1 MTSYEKVR
9 IQPTDITGPGGSL
22 HLPPEVF
29 VCIECGSMVW
39 PSRVSLHDAWHGSLD
54 DLVKQQKRVA
64 GMYSSLQQQGRP
76 QQGRRR

>member
-1 MTSYEKVR
+1 MSSYEKQALRPV
-9 IQPTDITGPGGSL
+9 DISGPGGSV

-39 PSRVSLHDAWHGSLD
+39 PSRVSLHDAWHASLE

-64 GMYSSLQQQGRP
+64 GMYTSLQQQPRR
-76 QQGRRR
+76 QGRR